1 MKKGLVFSLF
11 LIAALLVPP
20 ISYGQAV
27 FSVSGKIKDRL
38 SGQFLLGARIILDQ
52 NIDTACI
59 TDSSGFYSIQLKP
72 GYYTIKIVMS
82 GYIEKV
88 IQVNVD
94 QTVQQDIKLDPLPI
108 LKDVVVFSKTNNIN
122 TPISGRELISMNAVD
137 KTPLFFGEKDILK
150 TIVLLPG
157 VTNAGDGNT
166 NFFVRGG
173 AADQNLILYDGAP
186 LYNPSHVFGFF
197 SVFNNDVIKDATL
210 YKGNEPAMFG
220 GRLSSVLDIKTK
232 DGDLNEQKITAGIGN
247 ITSRVSIE
255 GPLRTDQS
263 SYFIALRKT
272 HVNYLLSLSDEFKK
286 NKIDIYDLN
295 FKYKNIIDSGSRLYI
310 SGYLGKDK
318 IAIGENVGVSWG
330 NKLLALR
337 WEKYLSKKIVSNSTA
352 FMGNYFYNNLFKTTT
367 ADLILNSSIAN
378 YGLKQDFLYHKN
390 NNNTLGFGLNSI
402 YYVTN
407 PQILFQDNKS
417 GFKNN
422 EKGGLENVLYFNWDS
437 KLSSA
442 FFVDLGVRL
451 SGFTVANTET
461 ENLLGNNQLTQNT
474 SKNKSLTYFN
484 VEPRITG
491 SYLLNK
497 QTSIKLAY
505 ARNVQHLHLLNNA
518 NISDQWIINSNKIMP
533 EISDQFS
540 LGWERWLKNKL
551 YQVNFDIYYKF
562 LQNQLD
568 FKEGIGLN
576 SIVDYES
583 VLASGIGR
591 AYGLEVKLSKNY
603 GLFSGWI
610 SYSLSKSEKKIE
622 GINDNN
628 WYNAIQDRT
637 HNLSVVAMY
646 NLTERLV
653 LSSVFVY
660 NTGNA
665 ITYPVG
671 KYNVGGQSVF
681 EYGARNANRMPG
693 YNRLDLSVTYEN
705 KLKKRMGGAW
715 NFSLFNVYGQENPF
729 RITFEEDPKDNTKT
743 KIVQTALFKW
753 VPSISYTLTF

>member
-186 LYNPSHVFGFF
+186 VYNPSHVFGFF

-295 FKYKNIIDSGSRLYI
+295 FKYRNIIDSSSRLYI
-310 SGYLGKDK
+310 SGYVGKDK

-451 SGFTVANTET
+451 SGFTLANTET

-671 KYNVGGQSVF
+671 RYNLGGQSVF

-705 KLKKRMGGAW
+705 KLKKRMSGAW
-715 NFSLFNVYGQENPF
+715 NFTLFNVYGQENPF

>member
-27 FSVSGKIKDRL
+27 FSVSGKIKNRL

-186 LYNPSHVFGFF
+186 VYNPSHVFGFF

-295 FKYKNIIDSGSRLYI
+295 FKYRNIIDSSSRLYI
-310 SGYLGKDK
+310 SGYVGKDK

-352 FMGNYFYNNLFKTTT
+352 FMGN
-367 ADLILNSSIAN
+367 
-378 YGLKQDFLYHKN
+378 
-390 NNNTLGFGLNSI
+390 
-402 YYVTN
+402 
-407 PQILFQDNKS
+407 
-417 GFKNN
+417 
-422 EKGGLENVLYFNWDS
+422 
-437 KLSSA
+437 
-442 FFVDLGVRL
+442 
-451 SGFTVANTET
+451 
-461 ENLLGNNQLTQNT
+461 
-474 SKNKSLTYFN
+474 
-484 VEPRITG
+484 
-491 SYLLNK
+491 
-497 QTSIKLAY
+497 
-505 ARNVQHLHLLNNA
+505 
-518 NISDQWIINSNKIMP
+518 
-533 EISDQFS
+533 
-540 LGWERWLKNKL
+540 
-551 YQVNFDIYYKF
+551 
-562 LQNQLD
+562 
-568 FKEGIGLN
+568 
-576 SIVDYES
+576 
-583 VLASGIGR
+583 
-591 AYGLEVKLSKNY
+591 
-603 GLFSGWI
+603 
-610 SYSLSKSEKKIE
+610 
-622 GINDNN
+622 
-628 WYNAIQDRT
+628 
-637 HNLSVVAMY
+637 
-646 NLTERLV
+646 
-653 LSSVFVY
+653 
-660 NTGNA
+660 
-665 ITYPVG
+665 
-671 KYNVGGQSVF
+671 
-681 EYGARNANRMPG
+681 
-693 YNRLDLSVTYEN
+693 
-705 KLKKRMGGAW
+705 
-715 NFSLFNVYGQENPF
+715 
-729 RITFEEDPKDNTKT
+729 
-743 KIVQTALFKW
+743 
-753 VPSISYTLTF
+753 

>member
-27 FSVSGKIKDRL
+27 FSVSGKIKNRL

-186 LYNPSHVFGFF
+186 VYNPSHVFGFF

-295 FKYKNIIDSGSRLYI
+295 FKYRNIIDSSSRLYI
-310 SGYLGKDK
+310 SGYVGKDK

-451 SGFTVANTET
+451 SGFTLANTET

-671 KYNVGGQSVF
+671 RYNLGGQSVF

-705 KLKKRMGGAW
+705 KLKKRMSGAW
-715 NFSLFNVYGQENPF
+715 NFTLFNVYGQENPF

>member
-122 TPISGRELISMNAVD
+122 TPISGRELISLNAVD

>member
-11 LIAALLVPP
+11 LFAALLVPP
-20 ISYGQAV
+20 ISYGQNV

-122 TPISGRELISMNAVD
+122 TAISGRELISMNAVD

-451 SGFTVANTET
+451 SGFTLANTET

-671 KYNVGGQSVF
+671 RYNVGGQSVF

>member
-11 LIAALLVPP
+11 LFAALLVPP
-20 ISYGQAV
+20 ISYGQNV

-122 TPISGRELISMNAVD
+122 TAISGRELISMNAVD

>member
-11 LIAALLVPP
+11 LFAALLVPP

-122 TPISGRELISMNAVD
+122 TPISGRELISLNAVD

-186 LYNPSHVFGFF
+186 VYNPSHVFGFF

-286 NKIDIYDLN
+286 NKIDIYDLS

>member
-11 LIAALLVPP
+11 LFAALLVPP
-20 ISYGQAV
+20 ISYGQTV

-59 TDSSGFYSIQLKP
+59 TDSSGFYSIQLKQ

-122 TPISGRELISMNAVD
+122 TAISGRELISMNAVD

-157 VTNAGDGNT
+157 VTNAGDGNA

-186 LYNPSHVFGFF
+186 VYNPSHVFGFF

-671 KYNVGGQSVF
+671 RYNVGGQSVF

-705 KLKKRMGGAW
+705 KLKKRMSGAW